1 MASANA
7 AIKSIGTKIF
17 PVASG
22 LRPIEAMASAPILPM
37 AQAGTIDPSR
47 SQALW
52 RILIIPYLLLFARLF
67 LLSRKS
73 HHYLIILIL

>member
-37 AQAGTIDPSR
+37 AQAGQLIRSR

-52 RILIIPYLLLFARLF
+52 RILIIPYLLLLRDYFFYQENR
-67 LLSRKS
+67 
-73 HHYLIILIL
+73 III